1 MLPKWDNLDETLKN
15 DEVEQYYKILS
26 NHKGQLFFKRIF
38 DIVVSVAMI
47 IILSPVFIILSIA
60 IKADSRGP
68 ILYKQSRVTKNN
80 REFKIFKF
88 RTMVQDADKVG
99 SLVTVEHD
107 ARITKIGEKI
117 RKVRL
122 DELPQL
128 LNILRG
134 EMSFVGTRP
143 EVRKYVDFYDEE
155 MKATLLLPAGVTS
168 LASIEFKDEDE
179 IISEY
184 TSQGKTIDEAYIE
197 KVLPKKMKYN
207 LKGIEKF
214 SFIGEIWLMF
224 KTIFAV
230 SK

>member
-26 NHKGQLFFKRIF
+26 NHKWQLFFKRIF

-107 ARITKIGEKI
+107 ARITKIGAKI